1 MRAKNEQQQLSEAY
15 LEVQNEN
22 LLKLAAA
29 KKGWEHTAKQ
39 LSRSGPR
46 PEKGEG
52 EGLLSRIGGAL
63 TGRKRKEEAAADKAR
78 RLKEYKRDAFDHKNY
93 PNAFKEVTPEDY
105 GLTSADL
112 NGSGEDEEHDDE
124 IDEFNKEENRRDLA
138 KPIHSWMKK
147 EKPDPLDDHSSV
159 EAYRAARGIRMP

>member
-1 MRAKNEQQQLSEAY
+1 
-15 LEVQNEN
+15 
-22 LLKLAAA
+22 
-29 KKGWEHTAKQ
+29 
-39 LSRSGPR
+39 
-46 PEKGEG
+46 

-112 NGSGEDEEHDDE
+112 NGSGEDEEATSASFGDIKGTMVHGSIRGGSD
-124 IDEFNKEENRRDLA
+124 
-138 KPIHSWMKK
+138 PIL
-147 EKPDPLDDHSSV
+147 EPGQRNGTGRTLSV
-159 EAYRAARGIRMP
+159 VYLVTSISQML